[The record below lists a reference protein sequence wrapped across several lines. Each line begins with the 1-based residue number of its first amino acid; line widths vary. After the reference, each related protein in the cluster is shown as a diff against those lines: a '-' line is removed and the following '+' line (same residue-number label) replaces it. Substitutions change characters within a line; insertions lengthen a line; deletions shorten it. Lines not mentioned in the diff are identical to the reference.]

1 MRAAKLL
8 TPWYLT
14 VRNKVRAMALFGYN
28 YSYFDS

>member
-8 TPWYLT
+8 TPWYLI
-14 VRNKVRAMALFGYN
+14 VRNKVREMALIGYN